1 MSCNN
6 ARAALSA
13 GQWLIKEEVDA
24 RKTAIDAEEAWQLL
38 AATDLVVVA
47 AGKKVLHLV
56 PQDITRDEL
65 LAKVIGPSGK
75 LRAPTLRIGRTY
87 YVGFHPQVY
96 GELKG

>member
-1 MSCNN
+1 VSCNN

-13 GQWLIKEEVDA
+13 GQWFIKEEVDA

-38 AATDLVVVA
+38 AAADLVVAA
-47 AGKKVLHLV
+47 AGKKVFRLV
-56 PQDITRDEL
+56 PKDIARDEL

-96 GELKG
+96 GELKA